1 MRKIV
6 GVGCLLAALA
16 CTDSSARGV
25 SAPEGVVG
33 RGGQVRSVAGGV
45 PAIGQGIAGRPLGGA
60 GTDSTLAIWTSPTT
74 LGDAPAKINANGD
87 LILRPG
93 TGIIVLSADGT
104 KCWRVA
110 GEAITKLTP
119 NCPTY

>member
-1 MRKIV
+1 MRIIV
-6 GVGCLLAALA
+6 GASLLIAALA

-25 SAPEGVVG
+25 SAPEGAVT
-33 RGGQVRSVAGGV
+33 RGDQVRSIAGGV
-45 PAIGQGIAGRPLGGA
+45 PAVAQGVAGRPIGGS
-60 GTDSTLAIWTSPTT
+60 GTASTLAVWTGSST
-74 LGDAPAKINANGD
+74 LADAPAKINANGD